1 MRFWEVGGCV
11 RDQMV
16 GKPSND
22 VDFAVEAKSFS
33 QMRETLVDQGFE
45 IFIENPEFV
54 TIRAKVPSDSPLL
67 ERTSVADFVL
77 CRKDGASSDG
87 RRPDFVQAGD
97 IFDDLKRRD
106 FTMNAMAFDPLAK
119 MLLDPHNGEDDIQ
132 RGIIRFVGNPISR
145 IKEDGLRVMRGFRFA
160 ATLGFQFSPATKAA
174 LFSEEAAEMLSKVAV
189 ERIDLEL
196 RKMNSPESFRS
207 GFAVLSQLPDFT
219 LDAIFRDGLR
229 LTPTLK
235 EK

>member
-1 MRFWEVGGCV
+1 MKVWEVGGCV
-11 RDQMV
+11 RDQMM
-16 GKPSND
+16 GNPSND

-33 QMRETLVDQGFE
+33 QMRETLIDQGFE
-45 IFIENPEFV
+45 IFIENPEFT
-54 TIRAKVPSDSPLL
+54 TIRAKVPTENPLF

-77 CRKDGASSDG
+77 CRKDGPSSDG
-87 RRPDFVQAGD
+87 RRPDFVEAGN

-119 MLLDPHNGEDDIQ
+119 MLLDPHNGEDDIE
-132 RGIIRFVGNPISR
+132 RGIIRFVGNPMSR

-160 ATLGFQFSPATKAA
+160 ATLGFRFSIATKVA

-196 RKMNSPESFRS
+196 RKMQSPESFRS
-207 GFAVLSQLPDFT
+207 GLAIISLLPDFT

-229 LTPTLK
+229 LAPTLK